1 MITAVETQTKSGAG
15 ASSRS
20 AILRAA
26 TEEFALKGY
35 AGARTEG
42 IAHAAGV
49 KHTLLFYHFKTKEQ
63 LYSAVLDTVFS
74 EWSERVSPALDEKTS
89 PKQRLIAYIN
99 SFFDY
104 VVDFPFAPRLVQ
116 QEQLYERNLGLT
128 HLHDLTEHYTHAVH
142 GKLVGLLRKGISS
155 GEFRN
160 LDVEHC
166 AHSITAL
173 IIFYFTGN
181 LATQFLGGAEPYSPP
196 QMMARRKAVV
206 DFVTAAIFKP
216 GGVARKT

>member
-1 MITAVETQTKSGAG
+1 MVIAVEAPTKIGAET
-15 ASSRS
+15 SSRS
-20 AILRAA
+20 AIMRAA

-49 KHTLLFYHFKTKEQ
+49 KHALLFYHFKTKEQ

-74 EWSERVSPALDEKTS
+74 EWSERVSRALDEKTS
-89 PKQRLIAYIN
+89 PKRRLLAYIN
-99 SFFDY
+99 SFFDF
-104 VVDFPFAPRLVQ
+104 VAEFPFAPRLVQ
-116 QEQLYERNLGLT
+116 QEQLCERTVGST
-128 HLHDLTEHYTHAVH
+128 HLHDLAERYTHSVH
-142 GKLVGLLRKGISS
+142 GKLVALLRTGISS

-160 LDVEHC
+160 LDIEHC

-181 LATQFLGGAEPYSPP
+181 LAIQFLGGAEPYSSP
-196 QMMARRKAVV
+196 QMAARRKAVV
-206 DFVTAAIFKP
+206 DFVTAAIFKH
-216 GGVARKT
+216 GGVLNAI